1 MKDRSIAVLGIGEN
15 LSDRLAGAHFIA
27 CLHIDLAQVT
37 VDRQIVTVT
46 DNDRV
51 VISRN
56 NEHARH
62 LAIEHGTGIR
72 TRSGLDID
80 TTVIRTDILQF
91 LMLLFA
97 KGSDNRMATGH
108 RIRQTALIACK
119 IIGQALLGFCHGISA
134 FGVGDTFFADRL
146 RLRLCFR
153 DFLS

>member
-62 LAIEHGTGIR
+62 LAIEHGTASAPERFRI
-72 TRSGLDID
+72 SIP
-80 TTVIRTDILQF
+80 TVIRTDIPVP
-91 LMLLFA
+91 MLLFA
-97 KGSDNRMATGH
+97 KGSDQSYGDRTQDKANDP
-108 RIRQTALIACK
+108 
-119 IIGQALLGFCHGISA
+119 LLPAKSSDKRFSAFCHGISA